1 MRDHGHPDFADA
13 KNWTLEMLGMAMP
26 AHLDY
31 SKYLAKKTSPLQPM
45 ISQSPEV
52 CALHAA
58 FCEVSGQELPMLPSF
73 ERGWLTAHLSGM
85 TPDMVRSVWKKRSQG
100 VRLGERKE
108 ASTYLRAFC
117 SENDEVIGW
126 IVQEYAAIMAKARI
140 RVLPKGKAE
149 VLRATGR
156 DASPPGNPVVTSSEV
171 VEKLK
176 EGYSGLRKEVGL

>member
-1 MRDHGHPDFADA
+1 
-13 KNWTLEMLGMAMP
+13 
-26 AHLDY
+26 
-31 SKYLAKKTSPLQPM
+31 M

-52 CALHAA
+52 NSLHKS

-73 ERGWLTAHLSGM
+73 ERGWLAAHLSGM
-85 TPDMVRSVWKKRSQG
+85 TPDMVRAVWKKRSQG
-100 VRLGERKE
+100 IRLGDRKE

-126 IVQEYAAIMAKARI
+126 IVQEYAAIKAKERI

-156 DASPPGNPVVTSSEV
+156 DASPQGNPTVTSAEV
-171 VEKLK
+171 VERLK
-176 EGYSGLRKEVGL
+176 TGYTEVRKAIGE

>member
-1 MRDHGHPDFADA
+1 M
-13 KNWTLEMLGMAMP
+13 
-26 AHLDY
+26 
-31 SKYLAKKTSPLQPM
+31 
-45 ISQSPEV
+45 
-52 CALHAA
+52 
-58 FCEVSGQELPMLPSF
+58 PSF

-85 TPDMVRSVWKKRSQG
+85 TPDMVRTVWKKRSQG

-126 IVQEYAAIMAKARI
+126 IVQEYAAIKSRERI

-156 DASPPGNPVVTSSEV
+156 DASPASNSVVTSAEV

-176 EGYSGLRKEVGL
+176 EGYSGLRKQAGL